1 MLIFTKLINIKAVV
15 IKENSNEMNFGLLKI
30 FRSMFLDH
38 LESIEKN
45 KNIEANMTIGINI
58 AL

>member
-15 IKENSNEMNFGLLKI
+15 IKEKNNEMNFGLLKI

-38 LESIEKN
+38 LVSIEKN

>member
-15 IKENSNEMNFGLLKI
+15 IKEKSNEMNFGLLKI
-30 FRSMFLDH
+30 LRSIFLDH